1 MNAEEKIK
9 HIRDLSKARS
19 KSYYERNKEKI
30 LQKRKEERQKL
41 NQELQNI
48 KEKQQVPVEVTNI
61 IEPID
66 EPVVSLS
73 NSSDYSKDDL
83 INLIKQQNYPAK
95 TEKTY
100 ITDIRRI
107 FKITGCDTI
116 IPCLKKTKMIIDE
129 IEGGTYGDTS
139 YSINT
144 IKQTFQMLVIIID
157 KFLINN
163 KNFNKNQL
171 TKIKDKISTEFER
184 YKELSMIET
193 EDKIYNG
200 VVPSFKTYLTEVKNM
215 FGIDSKHY
223 LVALLYSIFT
233 MRDNFKAMRII
244 QNANDNDEKN
254 NFLLF
259 NKKQFKII
267 INDFKTKNKYKTITY
282 TYNSKNAD
290 ERELKKLLEKYISLN
305 GIVYG
310 EYIFGKTPLSDFVSL
325 MNKQLGYETGINL
338 YRHMRVTEQ
347 HGKSLSFEERNKL
360 AKNMGHSLSVQK
372 QYKRNIVESED

>member
-1 MNAEEKIK
+1 MNAEEKLK
-9 HIRDLSKARS
+9 HQQDLSKARS

-30 LQKRKEERQKL
+30 LEKRKLAREAL
-41 NQELQNI
+41 NKEIQNI
-48 KEKQQVPVEVTNI
+48 KEKQI
-61 IEPID
+61 IIQPIPETIPEIID

-73 NSSDYSKDDL
+73 SSSDYTRDDL
-83 INLIKQQNYPAK
+83 INLIKQQDYPAK

-100 ITDIRRI
+100 ITDTKRI

-129 IEGGTYGDTS
+129 ITNGKYNDTQ

-144 IKQTFQMLVIIID
+144 IKQTFQMIVIIID

-163 KNFNKNQL
+163 TNFNKNQL
-171 TKIKDKISTEFER
+171 TKIKNKINIEFDR
-184 YKELSMIET
+184 YKELSMIEN

-200 VVPSFKTYLTEVKNM
+200 IVPSFKTYLQQVKST
-215 FGIDSKHY
+215 FGVDSKHY

-233 MRDNFKAMRII
+233 MRDNFKAMKII
-244 QNANDNDEKN
+244 EKETEDDNTN

-267 INDFKTKNKYKTITY
+267 INDFKTKNKYKKIIY
-282 TYNSKNAD
+282 SYNSKNAD

-305 GIVYG
+305 NIVYG
-310 EYIFGKTPLSDFVSL
+310 EYVFGKTPLSQFVSL
-325 MNKQLGYETGINL
+325 INKQLGYDTGINL
-338 YRHMRVTEQ
+338 YRHMRVTEE
-347 HGKSLSFEERNKL
+347 HGKTLSFEERNKL
-360 AKNMGHSLSVQK
+360 ANQMGHTIFTQK
-372 QYKRNIVESED
+372 KYKRNIKVED